1 MTLVLVQT
9 LNGLQLGVLLF
20 LIAAGL
26 TLVFG
31 VMDVI
36 NLAHGVQYMLGA
48 YLAVL
53 ALRYTGSFWLAVPL
67 AALGSL
73 VLGFVLDALVF
84 RRLMGRD
91 HLDQVLAT
99 YGVILV
105 LEEGVRALFGAAPQ
119 ALSVPDALAGT
130 VSLPGGLL
138 YPAYRLAL
146 LAAGL
151 VVAGLLWLVIDRTR
165 AGMWVRA
172 GASNAPM
179 LGALGVDVGLL
190 FACVLGA
197 GAMLAGFAGA
207 AAAPLVSV
215 EPGMGGTVLILAF
228 VVIVVG
234 GVGSVRGAFAA
245 ALLVGLADTVG
256 RAAVTDGL
264 RLVLSPSSARMA
276 GPAMASMAV
285 YVLMALVLAF
295 RPRGL
300 LPARGR
306 A

>member
-1 MTLVLVQT
+1 
-9 LNGLQLGVLLF
+9 
-20 LIAAGL
+20 
-26 TLVFG
+26 
-31 VMDVI
+31 
-36 NLAHGVQYMLGA
+36 MLGA

-73 VLGFVLDALVF
+73 LLGFVLDALVF

-99 YGVILV
+99 YGVILL

-119 ALSVPDALAGT
+119 ALGYRTRSRAPWRCRADCSTRRIGWRCWR
-130 VSLPGGLL
+130 PGSWWRGC
-138 YPAYRLAL
+138 
-146 LAAGL
+146 
-151 VVAGLLWLVIDRTR
+151 LWLVIDRTR

-179 LGALGVDVGLL
+179 LGALGIDVGLL

-197 GAMLAGFAGA
+197 GAMLAGVRGGGRGAVGQRRARHGRDGADPGVRGHRGGA
-207 AAAPLVSV
+207 ASAPC
-215 EPGMGGTVLILAF
+215 
-228 VVIVVG
+228 
-234 GVGSVRGAFAA
+234 GARLRRP
-245 ALLVGLADTVG
+245 LLVGLADTVG
-256 RAAVTDGL
+256 RALVTDGL
-264 RLVLSPSSARMA
+264 RSVLTPSAARMA

-285 YVLMALVLAF
+285 YVLMAVVLAF